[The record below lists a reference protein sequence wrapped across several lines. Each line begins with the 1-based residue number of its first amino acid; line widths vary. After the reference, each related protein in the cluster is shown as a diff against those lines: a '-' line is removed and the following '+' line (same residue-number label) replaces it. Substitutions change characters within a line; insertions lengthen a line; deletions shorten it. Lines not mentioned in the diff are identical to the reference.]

1 MKKQRKI
8 TLIALALI
16 CAICAAFAF
25 GCSQEKVYYT
35 VTFMDGQTQVGQPVQ
50 VEKGKRIEDLPVAE
64 RSDPNYVFD
73 GWYKDE
79 GLTKIWDNS
88 VERVTKDTTLWA
100 NFLYV
105 SVSPSNAAMENI
117 AFSNTLTWLQR
128 GANADSDISVE
139 LIDAGITSQKQEFV
153 FENYKG
159 HADVALI
166 KWTPAVKP
174 VGGTY
179 SAKITSGEDEVTFDG
194 LLFKGA
200 GTEENPYLLTNGADL
215 AEINAKNVAQGN
227 YYKLK
232 ESFKAKLSATDVK
245 DNVFNADLNGNGKTV
260 TLEGSDVGLFGALGE
275 SASVKD
281 LTVAGAVANVQTNC
295 VGAIAGVNRGEISYC
310 TVSATLD
317 SAQGA
322 VGTLTGGKDGIEGGI
337 AGIAGINYGDISCCT
352 YSGTVKANVGGAGI
366 TVINN
371 GTVSLC
377 AFTGTIGAGNATETG
392 NSTKAY
398 SYIGGIAAINYATVE
413 KSFTDGSGKL
423 LAQRGDEGLNDFV
436 GGIVALNQA
445 GATVTECW
453 FDGIRVHGN
462 RNVGGIAGANAG
474 AVTYCY
480 AGGDYHSGSKYHS
493 YVGGLAEVGG
503 IVGLS
508 QAGGSVS
515 NCFVTSN
522 VYAYSGNAYK
532 VAANASNCVYL
543 GANLDNRDGVVA
555 VKDSADNGNTKIEL
569 SGDYS
574 AKHYPLV
581 LTDGQLSALNGAN
594 ALFENKD
601 DVSLICESENRVVE
615 HVIALYIGTE
625 KVGDLSSITGNDV
638 GLKPY
643 TPADVPGGKYFAGW
657 AVKEN
662 GEVVFEA
669 GAQVNYTA
677 LSSYGDEKVTLYP
690 VFADGEN
697 PLDKVLDVAVY
708 AQYVKEDMFISLLD
722 AFKTYCNQKNIDITD
737 FSYTM
742 IGDENTKVGDFCTAV
757 SQGDYNIIFGH
768 RANLTISVIG
778 NVDTRLKVN
787 GTARRIA
794 KISEG
799 TASNAF
805 YDFVL
810 NDDAAKKILDPEYIS
825 EAEADTIEITLMNGE
840 TQYGGKLTVSNATD
854 AVNVTLPTVE
864 GENFAGWA
872 LTAQAV
878 ENETLLSG
886 SKSYA
891 DLLPYATEQKLTL
904 YARFTVGEDPQSK
917 ILNIAVY
924 GKFMLDET
932 AESLINTFKTT
943 YAAELD
949 GITVKYTIITK
960 ANATNNA
967 AFAEKVLA
975 GDAGDK
981 YDIAIGYKHTSKA
994 PVEVGQTENLTV
1006 NMYNKDSAT
1015 ENEARHV
1022 CIIGNDESATKFIEF
1037 LNTDAAKEILLI
1049 KPVEETV

>member
-105 SVSPSNAAMENI
+105 SASPSNAAMENI

-139 LIDAGITSQKQEFV
+139 LIGAGITSQKQEFV

-159 HADVALI
+159 HTDVALI

-174 VGGTY
+174 VGGEY

-194 LLFKGA
+194 LLFKGV

-245 DNVFNADLNGNGKTV
+245 DNVFDGVLNGNGKTV
-260 TLEGSDVGLFGALGE
+260 TLDGSDSGLFGTLGAN
-275 SASVKD
+275 ASVKD

-322 VGTLTGGKDGIEGGI
+322 VGTLTGDKDGIEGGI

-352 YSGTVKANVGGAGI
+352 YTGTVKAHVGGAGI

-413 KSFTDGSGKL
+413 KSSTDGSGKL

-474 AVTYCY
+474 AITYCY
-480 AGGDYHSGSKYHS
+480 AGGDYHSGSKNHS

-638 GLKPY
+638 GLKAY
-643 TPADVPGGKYFAGW
+643 TPADVPDGKYFAGW

-708 AQYVKEDMFISLLD
+708 AQYVNEDMFISLLD

-737 FSYTM
+737 FNYTM

-757 SQGDYNIIFGH
+757 SQGDYNVMFGQ

-799 TASNAF
+799 AASNAF

-810 NDDAAKKILDPEYIS
+810 NDDAAKKILDPDYIS

-878 ENETLLSG
+878 ENETLLNG
-886 SKSYA
+886 SIGYA
-891 DLLPYATEQKLTL
+891 NVQEYATQNKLTL
-904 YARFTVGEDPQSK
+904 YARFTETPQKPSVVIAIHSSASSSTYITAEEVEKIKSGFADYLASK
-917 ILNIAVY
+917 DYTDYDIDWYVVTGKNASGFDSAVSDY
-924 GKFMLDET
+924 GKAVNVAVGGNAMGISFDSTYGKTDVQSGLFANTSRKVGVLNGSGDNELALLFYQYMTGAKT
-932 AESLINTFKTT
+932 A
-943 YAAELD
+943 
-949 GITVKYTIITK
+949 
-960 ANATNNA
+960 
-967 AFAEKVLA
+967 
-975 GDAGDK
+975 
-981 YDIAIGYKHTSKA
+981 
-994 PVEVGQTENLTV
+994 
-1006 NMYNKDSAT
+1006 
-1015 ENEARHV
+1015 
-1022 CIIGNDESATKFIEF
+1022 
-1037 LNTDAAKEILLI
+1037 
-1049 KPVEETV
+1049 